1 MRWALVI
8 LLLYVLPLWTLFKNK
23 EDFKRASM
31 YGGMY
36 VVVATVIVV
45 CNIYIS
51 TLNKIEETLEY
62 RSYVFNEEYENNTE
76 NKSSPEKIEEKQV
89 KTTSNEEINN
99 EEKEALNID
108 NISNESGPNINK
120 VDNIYIQEND
130 KETIKNFKSEIYTI
144 EKKALVPMRKCLP
157 DTKNLEVNIN
167 AINKAKKDVAYAK
180 KMCDEVV
187 KIYEDMEVP
196 KLSSEE
202 DTNQLEYSKICVQK
216 AYILRGKAMECAQTM
231 LKTKNV
237 KYISK
242 IKDYLSLSDKE
253 IKNFVDT
260 IKSL

>member
-8 LLLYVLPLWTLFKNK
+8 LLLYVLPLWILFKNK

-31 YGGMY
+31 YGCMY

-51 TLNKIEETLEY
+51 TLNKIENFLEY
-62 RSYVFNEEYENNTE
+62 KSYSFNEEYENNIERKTSTKE
-76 NKSSPEKIEEKQV
+76 PEIDEAK
-89 KTTSNEEINN
+89 KTHRN
-99 EEKEALNID
+99 EKEALNVD
-108 NISNESGPNINK
+108 KVYNESESNINK
-120 VDNIYIQEND
+120 VDNISIEEND
-130 KETIKNFKSEIYTI
+130 KEAIKNFKSEIYKI
-144 EKKALVPMRKCLP
+144 ERKALVPMRKCIP
-157 DTKNLEVNIN
+157 DTKNIKIDTKS
-167 AINKAKKDVAYAK
+167 INKAKKDVEYAK

-187 KIYEDMEVP
+187 KIYEEMEVP

-216 AYILRGKAMECAQTM
+216 AYILRGKAMECAQKM
-231 LKTKNV
+231 LKTKNL
-237 KYISK
+237 KYVSQ
-242 IKDYLSLSDKE
+242 IKEYLSLSDKE